1 MDTSKQAVP
10 DRRDAADTPR
20 ASDLNLCWISDRMGS
35 SWSRTAQR
43 WTAAPE
49 LRDSPMPEPDSAGGV
64 LLDGDLLDGD
74 LLAGPLLSVRVDADR
89 HARVVEEATG
99 RRLCT
104 LGEIRLVGRIW
115 CFVLATRDNG
125 FAPPLN
131 PETAARLAQL
141 DGARMGGPRTPDT
154 LSAEI
159 SSLLGY
165 DAHR

>member
-1 MDTSKQAVP
+1 MQVDTSKQAGP
-10 DRRDAADTPR
+10 DRRDAADAAR
-20 ASDLNLCWISDRMGS
+20 ASDLNLCWISERMGS

-49 LRDSPMPEPDSAGGV
+49 RRDSPMPEP
-64 LLDGDLLDGD
+64 DGDLLDGD

>member
-1 MDTSKQAVP
+1 
-10 DRRDAADTPR
+10 
-20 ASDLNLCWISDRMGS
+20 
-35 SWSRTAQR
+35 
-43 WTAAPE
+43 
-49 LRDSPMPEPDSAGGV
+49 MPEPDSAGGV